1 MYLLTKNLKTR
12 RGTKKL
18 DYVKVGL
25 FLVDE
30 RKGKLNYKLKL
41 LKDARVHL
49 VFYISLL
56 ELVHP
61 DTALQTTFYYE
72 L

>member
-1 MYLLTKNLKTR
+1 MYLLTKNLKIR

-18 DYVKVGL
+18 DYVKVGP

-30 RKGKLNYKLKL
+30 VRGKLNYKLKL
-41 LKDARVHL
+41 LKDARIHL

-56 ELVHP
+56 ELAHL
-61 DTALQTTFYYE
+61 DSE

>member
-30 RKGKLNYKLKL
+30 VRGKLNYKLKL
-41 LKDARVHL
+41 PRDARIYL

-56 ELVHP
+56 ELVYL
-61 DTALQTTFYYE
+61 DLE

>member
-18 DYVKVGL
+18 DYIKVRP

-30 RKGKLNYKLKL
+30 QRGKASYKLHL
-41 LKDARVHL
+41 PKDTRIYL

-56 ELVHP
+56 ELADP
-61 DTALQTTFYYE
+61 TIL

>member
-18 DYVKVGL
+18 DYVKVGP
-25 FLVDE
+25 FLVNE
-30 RKGKLNYKLKL
+30 QRGKASYKLRL
-41 LKDARVHL
+41 PKDARITL

-56 ELVHP
+56 EPADSTIL
-61 DTALQTTFYYE
+61 L
-72 L
+72 